1 MDYITNIKN
10 RECFGSKTFCEVIM
24 DYNFTL
30 SDKALHNSLFA
41 TQHDNKPEDILN
53 KFRDHIIIH
62 IRFLKPQVDSNDSKY
77 TIIDKFTNFGG
88 IFGIFS
94 QLTGCS
100 LLVLLN
106 LMILLVKVTFCPSH
120 M

>member
-10 RECFGSKTFCEVIM
+10 RECFGSKTFCEVIL
-24 DYNFTL
+24 DDDFTL
-30 SDKALHNSLFA
+30 SDKALHN
-41 TQHDNKPEDILN
+41 TQHDNKPGDILN
-53 KFRDHIIIH
+53 KFRDLIIVRL
-62 IRFLKPQVDSNDSKY
+62 RFLKPHDSKY
-77 TIIDKFTNFGG
+77 TITDKFANANFGG

-106 LMILLVKVTFCPSH
+106 LMILLVKVAFCPSH